1 MAQCQFLA
9 ASGMKNLLEFQ
20 YFKISAEKRIQTRNW
35 IYQSIVGGKLLVLEK
50 EVRNMILILFA
61 KIIKNGWFDSENDK
75 TMEHREIVPQIIN
88 RIIKVVSVRPSNQK

>member
-1 MAQCQFLA
+1 
-9 ASGMKNLLEFQ
+9 MKNLLEFQ